1 MQFGFLGIGSTFA
14 TFGRIL
20 CFGFLLQLVFTYF
33 QCLAYGF
40 FLLGSECIAKLYAQ
54 RIGYLF
60 AQFVGSFFQSEFLA
74 LLLHQLPLF
83 QLFFG
88 KQAVRT
94 AEALFPYRIVDGVD
108 AFAHLIYLL
117 IKCLAGEVAYLYTAV
132 HRFLI
137 LAACRHEPVNE
148 SHA

>member
-1 MQFGFLGIGSTFA
+1 M
-14 TFGRIL
+14 
-20 CFGFLLQLVFTYF
+20 Y
-33 QCLAYGF
+33 
-40 FLLGSECIAKLYAQ
+40 AKLYAQ

-60 AQFVGSFFQSEFLA
+60 AQFVGSFFQGEFLA

-88 KQAVRT
+88 KQAVRA
-94 AEALFPYRIVDGVD
+94 AETLFPYRIVDGVD
-108 AFAHLIYLL
+108 AVRASYLSF

-137 LAACRHEPVNE
+137 LRLPT
-148 SHA
+148 